1 MTAYSLV
8 ANKKKKKKVLGQ
20 GPTTEV
26 EVLPKAQLLYT

>member
-1 MTAYSLV
+1 MTADSLV
-8 ANKKKKKKVLGQ
+8 AKKKKKKVLGQ